1 MKQSRC
7 EERKSLN
14 LLGKIGRKRFMVSI
28 INGWNSN
35 NNSRFQRVLLP
46 FFALEKDDRVE
57 SEAGGYNRHGG

>member
-1 MKQSRC
+1 
-7 EERKSLN
+7 
-14 LLGKIGRKRFMVSI
+14 MVSI

-57 SEAGGYNRHGG
+57 SEAGG